1 MRCVVCMCVFFFTQ
15 KTAYEMRI
23 SDWSS
28 DVCSSDLLA
37 ESTLV
42 TIAVPPRSDPIVKS
56 YDSRALAAGRAEES
70 AGGDAVLDLACCGPA
85 MAGGE
90 ARIVDPETGDPLP
103 DGAVGE
109 IWLRG
114 PHITAGYVDNPAA
127 TPASFGARK
136 SVV

>member
-1 MRCVVCMCVFFFTQ
+1 
-15 KTAYEMRI
+15 MRI
-23 SDWSS
+23 SDWIQTCALPIS
-28 DVCSSDLLA
+28 
-37 ESTLV
+37 
-42 TIAVPPRSDPIVKS
+42 IAVPPRSDPIVKS

>member
-1 MRCVVCMCVFFFTQ
+1 MAWACWGGVFNGAERLRPATLYRLSECCADAGCDRRAFLPC
-15 KTAYEMRI
+15 YG
-23 SDWSS
+23 
-28 DVCSSDLLA
+28 LA

-90 ARIVDPETGDPLP
+90 AGIVDPETRAPLP

-109 IWLRG
+109 IHSDEPAVGTEGVQKWSYRG
-114 PHITAGYVDNPAA
+114 
-127 TPASFGARK
+127 
-136 SVV
+136 

>member
-1 MRCVVCMCVFFFTQ
+1 
-15 KTAYEMRI
+15 
-23 SDWSS
+23 
-28 DVCSSDLLA
+28 
-37 ESTLV
+37 
-42 TIAVPPRSDPIVKS
+42 
-56 YDSRALAAGRAEES
+56 
-70 AGGDAVLDLACCGPA
+70 

-127 TPASFGARK
+127 PQASFGRLDEGGPFLRTGDLGFSTADGFYIVSRLK
-136 SVV
+136 AVILVRGRTHAPKLVQASWRERGCNTW